1 MRQASFGCI
10 GICLLLLDFYQ
21 LCGTHCRVKHLTTLL
36 AESEQDTARLT
47 QQNAALKEELR
58 RQERSA
64 EREQHLHNLEYL
76 KNVVFK
82 VSVSQ
87 QNVHTMC

>member
-1 MRQASFGCI
+1 M
-10 GICLLLLDFYQ
+10 
-21 LCGTHCRVKHLTTLL
+21 TTLL

-47 QQNAALKEELR
+47 QLNDALKEELR

-76 KNVVFK
+76 KNVMFK
-82 VSVSQ
+82 VRGSFCDGLNGHSCNSMAVLC
-87 QNVHTMC
+87 VVPHH